1 MKRTIAVPTSCTT
14 SDVLINPWCKC
25 VVAMVHGIHA
35 RNNTAMCTLG
45 TPPGCVNSRY
55 LWDLTNNQTH
65 FRTQPAIPNIW
76 CVSVEVTT
84 WFRGSR
90 PHETVVRIQFVSWL
104 QHKVPVKTREN
115 RIIKKLVCAVPGM
128 TKSVQLLWV
137 RQAAIAPGN
146 GTTLP
151 SH

>member
-1 MKRTIAVPTSCTT
+1 MKRTIPVPTNCTT
-14 SDVLINPWCKC
+14 SDVLINPLCTC
-25 VVAMVHGIHA
+25 VVAMVHGIHV
-35 RNNTAMCTLG
+35 RNNSAMCTLG
-45 TPPGCVNSRY
+45 TTPGCVHSRY

-65 FRTQPAIPNIW
+65 FRTQPAIPKKW
-76 CVSVEVTT
+76 RVSVDVTT

-90 PHETVVRIQFVSWL
+90 PHETVAGIQFVSWL

-115 RIIKKLVCAVPGM
+115 RIIKKSVCVVPGM
-128 TKSVQLLWV
+128 DKSVLWV

-146 GTTLP
+146 CTNLL